1 MPNIFIVFIITIL
14 VLWIVFEIGTLII
27 QGLHH
32 YIKGNGK
39 LLLEIELSDCQQINV
54 FCDSVISLNNRSD
67 LHGKFISRTGNS
79 ILFPY
84 YFSSENDIDYGILIF
99 SDEYFMV
106 KNKFKELRKSSKMI
120 SQDKNKRYKFKKI

>member
-1 MPNIFIVFIITIL
+1 MTNLFTFFIITIL
-14 VLWIVFEIGTLII
+14 VTWIVCELFNLAY

-39 LLLEIELSDCQQINV
+39 LLLEKELLDCEMNIS
-54 FCDSVISLNNRSD
+54 CDYIISLNNTSD
-67 LHGKFISRTGNS
+67 LHGNYIAKTGTS

-84 YFSSENDIDYGILIF
+84 YFSSKNNIDYGILIF
-99 SDEYFMV
+99 SKEYFMV
-106 KNKFKELRKSSKMI
+106 KNKFKELRMSSKML

>member
-1 MPNIFIVFIITIL
+1 MPILFIVFIITIL
-14 VLWIVFEIGTLII
+14 VVWIVFEIVTLICE
-27 QGLHH
+27 GLHN

-39 LLLEIELSDCQQINV
+39 LLLEQELLDCELSDILDCTIY
-54 FCDSVISLNNRSD
+54 LNNKSD
-67 LHGKFISRTGNS
+67 LHGWYISKTETS

-84 YFSSENDIDYGILIF
+84 YFSSKNNIDYGILIF

-106 KNKFKELRKSSKMI
+106 KNKFKELRKSSKML

>member
-1 MPNIFIVFIITIL
+1 MPILFIAFIITIL
-14 VLWIVFEIGTLII
+14 VSWIIYEIVTLII

-39 LLLEIELSDCQQINV
+39 LLLDQELSSCWLNSLDDDI
-54 FCDSVISLNNRSD
+54 ISLNNRSD
-67 LHGKFISRTGNS
+67 LHGDYITKTRTS

-84 YFSSENDIDYGILIF
+84 YFSNQNDIDYGILIF
-99 SDEYFMV
+99 SKEYFMV
-106 KNKFKELRKSSKMI
+106 KNKFKELRKYSKII

>member
-1 MPNIFIVFIITIL
+1 MPILFIVFIITIL
-14 VLWIVFEIGTLII
+14 VSWIVYEIGTLII

-39 LLLEIELSDCQQINV
+39 LLLEKELLDCELIDI
-54 FCDSVISLNNRSD
+54 FDCTIYLNNKSD
-67 LHGKFISRTGNS
+67 LHGNYISKTGTS

-84 YFSSENDIDYGILIF
+84 YFSSKNSIDYGILIF

>member
-1 MPNIFIVFIITIL
+1 MTNIFI
-14 VLWIVFEIGTLII
+14 LWIVFEIGTLII

-39 LLLEIELSDCQQINV
+39 LLLEQELLDCELSDILDCTIY
-54 FCDSVISLNNRSD
+54 LNNKSD
-67 LHGKFISRTGNS
+67 LHGWYISKTETS

-84 YFSSENDIDYGILIF
+84 YFSSKNNIDYGILIF

-106 KNKFKELRKSSKMI
+106 KNKFKELRKSSKML

>member
-14 VLWIVFEIGTLII
+14 VLWIVSELFNLAYD
-27 QGLHH
+27 GLHH

-39 LLLEIELSDCQQINV
+39 LLLEKELSSCWLY
-54 FCDSVISLNNRSD
+54 SLNDDVIRLNNMSD
-67 LHGKFISRTGNS
+67 LNGLYIAKTGTS

-84 YFSSENDIDYGILIF
+84 YFSNEHDTHYGILIF
-99 SDEYFMV
+99 SKEYFMV
-106 KNKFKELRKSSKMI
+106 KNKFKELRMSSKML

>member
-1 MPNIFIVFIITIL
+1 MHNLFIAFIITIL
-14 VLWIVFEIGTLII
+14 VVWIVCEFFNLAY

-39 LLLEIELSDCQQINV
+39 LLLEKEISSSWLNNFNDDI
-54 FCDSVISLNNRSD
+54 ISLNNRSD
-67 LHGKFISRTGNS
+67 LNGLYIAKTGTS

-84 YFSSENDIDYGILIF
+84 YFSNEHDTHYGILIF
-99 SDEYFMV
+99 SEEYFMV
-106 KNKFKELRKSSKMI
+106 KNKFKELRMSSKML